1 MCAAKNKREGSVVV
15 MSTKTQS
22 VAQVLTIAIGAD
34 HRGFAHKEYL
44 KKMAAPL
51 GMHITWIDVGAFNS
65 DRSDYPLFA
74 RAACQELLAG
84 RAHRALLICGSGVG
98 MAIAANRFK
107 GIYAALVWNEEVARV
122 SREDDNTNVLAL
134 PSDFVTVEQAVTI
147 VQAWLK
153 AEFRGGR
160 YQERVAALDT
170 LG

>member
-1 MCAAKNKREGSVVV
+1 MR
-15 MSTKTQS
+15 TKT
-22 VAQVLTIAIGAD
+22 VPELRRFTIAIGAD

-44 KKMAAPL
+44 KKMVAPV
-51 GMHITWIDVGAFNS
+51 GMKISWIDVGAFNS

-84 RAHRALLICGSGVG
+84 RAQRAILICGSGVG

-107 GIYAALVWNEEVARV
+107 GIYAALAWNEEVARV
-122 SREDDNTNVLAL
+122 SREDDDTNVLAL
-134 PSDFVTVEQAVTI
+134 PSDFVTAEQSVTI
-147 VQAWLK
+147 VHAWLQ

-160 YQERVAALDT
+160 YQERVALLDT